1 MFHITNIEPVSQTPG
16 GKASPCIYSI
26 LDVNA
31 VLTVLTASQ
40 QSLVKI
46 QNKDKDTQERSRQE
60 QNQAWRASEEEG
72 NCRKI
77 VQKAFPSV
85 DGVMLCVSAGLLV
98 LKVITPEQKRSQR
111 EMLEKQQIKSWV

>member
-16 GKASPCIYSI
+16 GTASPCIYSI
-26 LDVNA
+26 LDANA

-72 NCRKI
+72 NC
-77 VQKAFPSV
+77 
-85 DGVMLCVSAGLLV
+85 
-98 LKVITPEQKRSQR
+98 
-111 EMLEKQQIKSWV
+111 